1 LHETTIYL
9 PRRGVNAAPKTEIT
23 IMIRTISR
31 EELSAK
37 LARNERIVL
46 VEALPEKYFRHSHLP
61 GALNIPHDE
70 VEALAPTLL
79 PDRAAAI
86 VVYCANA
93 ACKNSGIAVAA
104 LTRLGYTNVSTY
116 EAGKAD
122 WIEAG
127 LPVEGSVARH
137 AA

>member
-1 LHETTIYL
+1 
-9 PRRGVNAAPKTEIT
+9 
-23 IMIRTISR
+23 MIRTISR

-37 LARNERIVL
+37 LDRNERIVL

-61 GALNIPHDE
+61 GAINIPHDE
-70 VEALAPTLL
+70 VETLAPALL
-79 PDRAAAI
+79 PDQAAAI

-93 ACKNSGIAVAA
+93 ACKNSGIAAAA